1 MKKLLFLGIVM
12 MGMLSSCV
20 KDAATGPVD
29 YQKAKEEAYNNAF
42 VQAFG
47 NIASNQSWGFS
58 NGMRSAAPNANQ
70 WEDKDYVIPADIT
83 EEELAAVL
91 KVFNQKGE
99 QEYESLV
106 EMDEFFVQQVYKG
119 VATYKDG
126 NGNDTGV
133 ASDKMNWLCAFDPTG
148 IDWAEYE
155 GQSVKVIKGHDDH
168 INNFNA
174 GTCESSAISE
184 KSGKA
189 IKGMQLMVDSS
200 TKRFGFS
207 SSLDNGHVFYNF
219 RMEEI
224 NGNYYVGFDFEAAGL
239 NKSEQVARD
248 YIYNDWIVKIVPGKG
263 QSRKVKQEGMIICE
277 DLGNIGD
284 FDFNDVVFYAKVW
297 NDGVTEIWLLAAGGT
312 LNLTVAGQEVH
323 EAFGVSQ
330 STMVNTKESTGKG
343 AEKDPFYFVASN
355 KYNSLIDIPVV
366 VRTKDAAGN
375 VTSYELSAEM
385 GKAPQKICVPKGF
398 KWCKEYQSL
407 STVYPGFKSWTTGAA
422 NTWAGDYDAKNV
434 CDFNFEY

>member
-1 MKKLLFLGIVM
+1 MKKLIILLFGL
-12 MGMLSSCV
+12 LLASCV
-20 KDAATGPVD
+20 SDVK
-29 YQKAKEEAYNNAF
+29 YSEQEMKELTYANAF
-42 VQAFG
+42 EQAFG
-47 NIASNQSWGFS
+47 TISPTQTWGFS

-70 WEDKDYVIPADIT
+70 WEDKGYVIPADIT
-83 EEELAAVL
+83 PDELDAVL
-91 KVFNQKGE
+91 NVFNKKGE
-99 QEYESLV
+99 ESYQSLI

-224 NGNYYVGFDFEAAGL
+224 NGNYYVGFDFEADG
-239 NKSEQVARD
+239 NNPNEKVARD
-248 YIYNDWIVKIVPGKG
+248 FIYNDWIVKIVPGRG

-277 DLGNIGD
+277 DLGTIGD

-323 EAFGVSQ
+323 KAFGVSQ
-330 STMVNTKESTGKG
+330 TTMVNTEESTGKG
-343 AEKDPFYFVASN
+343 ATKDPFYFVAAD
-355 KYNSLIDIPVV
+355 KYNGLIDIPVV

-375 VTSYELSAEM
+375 VTSYELTAKM

-398 KWCKEYQSL
+398 RWCKEYKSL
-407 STVYPGFKSWTTGAA
+407 SIAYPGFGEWTTGTSD
-422 NTWAGDYDAKNV
+422 TWATEYNKNLV
-434 CDFNFEY
+434 VLTEFNF